1 MIYAKLDV
9 SFRDHERLAVAMH
22 DAGWG
27 VLGVYAWALMYLR
40 GFESST
46 GILSD
51 AVIAINMPRQKDT
64 AKLIAALVGAG
75 LWERREDAKG
85 YYVRNYEKKNETKEE
100 INERRA
106 ATNARVAKHRGGVGN
121 AFHKNKSGALVPDSD
136 SDSVFGSDL
145 PEEGSGETNSVQA
158 YQRAYESG
166 IREGLGNG
174 SGYGMPENQRGALHQ
189 AILAHSEKRKG
200 EKLLAWI
207 SAAAADFA
215 EDIKRRPDEQK
226 FYSSFG
232 PRGFLKWLND
242 QAAKVEARA
251 IP

>member
-1 MIYAKLDV
+1 MIYAKIEVILPRHHRMQAIDRA
-9 SFRDHERLAVAMH
+9 SA
-22 DAGWG
+22 
-27 VLGVYAWALMYLR
+27 LGVYVAMICHSREFELDGFVPAAALR
-40 GFESST
+40 GFPSHSKKDVDELLRVGLIES
-46 GILSD
+46 
-51 AVIAINMPRQKDT
+51 AEVA
-64 AKLIAALVGAG
+64 
-75 LWERREDAKG
+75 EAKG
-85 YYVRNYEKKNETKEE
+85 YRIVKYAEKNETKEE
-100 INERRA
+100 IAARRA
-106 ATNARVAKHRGGVGN
+106 ATNARVAKHRNGVTPPVSNGVSNGIGN
-121 AFHKNKSGALVPDSD
+121 EFVPGSG
-136 SDSVFGSDL
+136 SVFDSDL